1 MPVGLIQPI
10 FQEIRMHKNST
21 TDMPTR
27 NARARIIRLDLG
39 ASSVSPRN
47 MNNNAA
53 DKAANM
59 PRNAIAMNM
68 FMYQIIL

>member
-1 MPVGLIQPI
+1 MPVGRSQPI
-10 FQEIRMHKNST
+10 FQESSMHKNST
-21 TDMPTR
+21 TEMPTR

-47 MNNNAA
+47 MNNNAV
-53 DKAANM
+53 DNAASM

-68 FMYQIIL
+68 FIYQIIQ

>member
-10 FQEIRMHKNST
+10 FQESRMHKNST
-21 TDMPTR
+21 IEMPTR
-27 NARARIIRLDLG
+27 NARARIILLDLG
-39 ASSVSPRN
+39 VSSVSPRN

-59 PRNAIAMNM
+59 PRNAIAMKR
-68 FMYQIIL
+68 FM